1 MNDYNILNM
10 DLLNALNETLLMVI
24 ISTIIAYVFGLGLA
38 ILLVITEKDGL
49 KPNKIIHK
57 MAGFIINLGRSI
69 PFIILLVALMPFTK
83 FITGTTIGVKG
94 MIIPLSIGAIPFVAR
109 LIQTAFLEVDEGII
123 NVLKGLGAKTHF
135 IIKEAYI
142 KESLPQLVR
151 GIGVTSI
158 MLIGY
163 SAMSGAVG
171 GGGLGGLAIMYG
183 YYRFDMQTMIIVLIV
198 IIILVQSFQFIFDFT
213 AKKID
218 KRRP

>member
-123 NVLKGLGAKTHF
+123 NVLRGLGAKTHF